1 MPRLDCWLS
10 NVLSCQS
17 WCSPLIAPQGAAAA
31 EMGEASMSKPVDQWS
46 PSQPLY
52 PHLVPV
58 GGQVSMAERTDL
70 QEGLGVAGC
79 EIKRNLRKDG
89 GRWGKQRNK
98 EKAG

>member
-10 NVLSCQS
+10 YALSCRG
-17 WCSPLIAPQGAAAA
+17 WCSPLIALQGAAAA

-58 GGQVSMAERTDL
+58 GGQISMAERTDL
-70 QEGLGVAGC
+70 QAWVWLAVKSK
-79 EIKRNLRKDG
+79 EI
-89 GRWGKQRNK
+89 
-98 EKAG
+98 